1 MVWPSILRDDVGAII
16 CSTCKFIMPLSDA
29 LEAELHACLEDL
41 NLDLARSSLP
51 IIIDTDSAQLVAM
64 VTASVIDRSPYNNLV
79 SGIKFLASQGRVC
92 SFV

>member
-1 MVWPSILRDDVGAII
+1 
-16 CSTCKFIMPLSDA
+16 MPCSDA
-29 LEAELHACLEDL
+29 LEAELHACLEGL
-41 NLDLARSSLP
+41 NLALARSSLP

-79 SGIKFLASQGRVC
+79 SEIKFLASQGRVC